1 MTAISS
7 AENKQYK
14 KAKSLAL
21 KKYRDREGL
30 FVAEGPNL
38 VEEALEANMAD
49 TVFLREGYSGWLP
62 REEVSTRV
70 LTLAPGLFDKL
81 SDTENSRG
89 ILATVVKPE
98 YSKEHVLG
106 KDKRV
111 IVLDRLQ
118 DPGNIGTV
126 IRTAEAAGLDGVAWV
141 KGTGDPFSPKAVRA
155 AAGSVLRI
163 PMVCTGDPEE
173 TLDLLKDAGKT
184 IILSHVKGEE
194 TDSLPKDDTAI
205 IIGNEG
211 NGPDD
216 CFIQGAHMTVKI
228 PMSGKVESLNAAVA
242 AAILMYKQ
250 DERR

>member
-1 MTAISS
+1 
-7 AENKQYK
+7 
-14 KAKSLAL
+14 
-21 KKYRDREGL
+21 
-30 FVAEGPNL
+30 
-38 VEEALEANMAD
+38 
-49 TVFLREGYSGWLP
+49 
-62 REEVSTRV
+62 
-70 LTLAPGLFDKL
+70 
-81 SDTENSRG
+81 
-89 ILATVVKPE
+89 
-98 YSKEHVLG
+98 
-106 KDKRV
+106 
-111 IVLDRLQ
+111 
-118 DPGNIGTV
+118 
-126 IRTAEAAGLDGVAWV
+126 
-141 KGTGDPFSPKAVRA
+141 
-155 AAGSVLRI
+155 
-163 PMVCTGDPEE
+163 MVCTGDPEE